1 MKPPLIRISSLYLLL
16 LLAACGGGDKQ
27 GSAGSAAR
35 ELSDPR
41 TVPTATAPATLPTT
55 IAAIDLS
62 APQRRATALPD
73 VYVVK
78 PGDTPAAIAQE
89 LGVDLDELL
98 RANSIT
104 DPRSLKVGQ
113 TLKVP
118 RPATASATPT
128 RTGPA
133 APTRPPAPGST
144 PAPTA
149 AATRAAT
156 ATATTVAGAG
166 GSYTVEAG
174 DTACE
179 IAVKLGVALTALAE
193 TNGVT
198 VAQLAALRIGQ
209 VLKVPSTKG
218 PPGC

>member
-1 MKPPLIRISSLYLLL
+1 MKPPRIRISSLCLLL

-133 APTRPPAPGST
+133 APTKPPTPGAT
-144 PAPTA
+144 PAATGTA
-149 AATRAAT
+149 RAAT
-156 ATATTVAGAG
+156 ATATVAGAS

-179 IAVKLGVALTALAE
+179 IAVKLGVALTGLAE
-193 TNGVT
+193 ANGVT